1 MDEAQVKAL
10 IDTAIATGLKSGL
23 ASFQAHY
30 TKQIEELVAP
40 IAARLDEFEV
50 ITEQEKQPAA
60 AEPKDSPEVR
70 ALMKRLE
77 DMENRDRAREEELKS
92 SRLSQALSKHIG
104 GRSPLHAEAVTELLS
119 KRVDKAVEKD
129 GEWYL
134 PSGLKLSEEV
144 DNFFN
149 SPVGLHF
156 TANPVKGSTSD
167 AGGTRATGGTKK
179 DPKDVTLDDMLA
191 DFSF

>member
-30 TKQIEELVAP
+30 EKQLKELVAP

-60 AEPKDSPEVR
+60 EPKDSPEVK

-77 DMENRDRAREEELKS
+77 DMESRDRTREEELKS

-104 GRSPLHAEAVTELLS
+104 GHSPLHAEAVTELLS
-119 KRVDKAVEKD
+119 QRVGKAVEKD

-156 TANPVKGSTSD
+156 TANPAKGTSSD
-167 AGGTRATGGTKK
+167 AGGSRSTGGTKK